1 MTGNRRIALNIV
13 ATYGRSLYA
22 LVVGLFCGR
31 WTLMAL
37 GEVDYGLMGLVG
49 GLVGFV
55 SFFNSLLASAVGRFY
70 AVSVGEAHK
79 AENAA
84 DGIEKC
90 RRWFNTALS
99 IHVVLPIVLIVVGYP
114 LGVWG
119 VEHFLTIPPGRVGA
133 CIWVW
138 QFTCLSCFIAM
149 ANVPFQAMYTA
160 KQEIAELTI
169 YNFVTTTANACFLYF
184 MITHPGIWLTKFAAW
199 TCGLSILPQMIIG
212 FRAVQKYPECR
223 FRLDYLFDK
232 LRIREL
238 SKYAFARFIAEL
250 SGMLSGQARSIL
262 VNKYMGPRYNAAM
275 AIGGT
280 VAGHAMTL
288 SGSLSGAL
296 WPAIANKAGE
306 GDEESVRR
314 MSFTTCRISAVL
326 MLFFAL
332 PLIAEIREVLRLW
345 LVNPPPFAA
354 EICVAILLCEALQ
367 KSTDGYWMA
376 ILGLG
381 RGVMAYSRIVC
392 LAGFVFIAACW
403 FLFAFGFGMWSVV
416 VGQFALAGTLTG
428 LRLWIG
434 RSLVGFS
441 VREWLR
447 RVCVPLAFLTVV
459 TLAVGFLP
467 RVWMEVSLMRVAV
480 TTLLCE
486 LVFVPVVWIV
496 VLERAERDR
505 LWSQIRLRI
514 SCGRKAKG
522 E

>member
-1 MTGNRRIALNIV
+1 MTQNRRIALNIV

-22 LVVGLFCGR
+22 LVIGLFCGR

-119 VEHFLTIPPGRVGA
+119 VEHFLTIPPGRIGA

-138 QFTCLSCFIAM
+138 RFTCLSCFIAM
-149 ANVPFQAMYTA
+149 VNVPFQAMYTA

-169 YNFVTTTANACFLYF
+169 YSFITTTANACFLYF

-223 FRLDYLFDK
+223 FRLDYLFDR

-288 SGSLSGAL
+288 SGSLAGAL

-314 MSFTTCRISAVL
+314 MSFTTCRVSAVL

-345 LVNPPPFAA
+345 LVTPPPFAA
-354 EICVAILLCEALQ
+354 EICVAILLGEALQ
-367 KSTDGYWMA
+367 KMTEGYWMA

-381 RGVMAYSRIVC
+381 HGVMLYSRRIC
-392 LAGFVFIAACW
+392 LAGFILIGVTWA
-403 FLFAFGFGMWSVV
+403 LFALGLGMWSMVSGILV
-416 VGQFALAGTLTG
+416 YALTMVIV
-428 LRLWIG
+428 RLWIG
-434 RSLVGFS
+434 RKLVSFSFRHWLRSVFLPIALLVALTLAGGLVVRIFMEASFMRVVITSIVCEMIFVSLVWNLVLGAIE
-441 VREWLR
+441 REY
-447 RVCVPLAFLTVV
+447 
-459 TLAVGFLP
+459 
-467 RVWMEVSLMRVAV
+467 
-480 TTLLCE
+480 
-486 LVFVPVVWIV
+486 
-496 VLERAERDR
+496 VLSRITSRLSWGRA
-505 LWSQIRLRI
+505 
-514 SCGRKAKG
+514 
-522 E
+522 